1 MSRFLG
7 KKQALIRT
15 LGQIL
20 YGMTIHEWVREIEQ
34 QRGSVERLFVLVVF
48 GDLLVGV
55 PILPPYYCLRLLP
68 YIVPHLEGW
77 RRTMLRERDLTDL
90 VDFDT

>member
-1 MSRFLG
+1 MTGYRDKG
-7 KKQALIRT
+7 QALFRT
-15 LGQIL
+15 LKQIL

-34 QRGSVERLFVLVVF
+34 QRGSVERLFVLMVF

-68 YIVPHLEGW
+68 YAVPRLEAW
-77 RRTMLRERDLTDL
+77 RRSMLRERDLTDL
-90 VDFDT
+90 ADFDT

>member
-1 MSRFLG
+1 MTGSREELRGFARAL
-7 KKQALIRT
+7 KQVF
-15 LGQIL
+15 
-20 YGMTIHEWVREIEQ
+20 YGMTFHEWVREIEQ
-34 QRGSVERLFVLVVF
+34 QRTNVERLFVLIIF

-68 YIVPHLEGW
+68 YAVPRLEGW
-77 RRTMLRERDLTDL
+77 RRGLLRERDLTDL

>member
-1 MSRFLG
+1 MTTYRDKRQTLT
-7 KKQALIRT
+7 RT
-15 LGQIL
+15 LKHVL

-48 GDLLVGV
+48 GDLLAGV
-55 PILPPYYCLRLLP
+55 PILPPYYCLQLLP

-77 RRTMLRERDLTDL
+77 RHSMLRERDLIDL
-90 VDFDT
+90 IDFET

>member
-1 MSRFLG
+1 MMGLRDELQAFARAL
-7 KKQALIRT
+7 KQVF
-15 LGQIL
+15 
-20 YGMTIHEWVREIEQ
+20 YGLTFHEWAREIEQ
-34 QRGSVERLFVLVVF
+34 QRVDVERLFVLMIF

-68 YIVPHLEGW
+68 YAVPRLEGW
-77 RRTMLRERDLTDL
+77 RRNLLRERDLTDL